1 MKFNGNQFSQ
11 ILSSSKTNGSG
22 DDADGFSLLAGR
34 GGTIE
39 ITSPV
44 TGEYD
49 FAKFHA
55 KQSGQTDGKYYEQQ
69 VTFDGAGVLDI
80 NGDLGLYTGN
90 KNDDSVSG
98 AALNIG
104 EGTIKANQISLT
116 NYHVTDDD
124 PKTYEAVTLKMFRRA

>member
-1 MKFNGNQFSQ
+1 M
-11 ILSSSKTNGSG
+11 
-22 DDADGFSLLAGR
+22 
-34 GGTIE
+34 
-39 ITSPV
+39 
-44 TGEYD
+44 
-49 FAKFHA
+49 
-55 KQSGQTDGKYYEQQ
+55 
-69 VTFDGAGVLDI
+69 TFDNGGILDI

-124 PKTYEAVTLKMFRRA
+124 PKTYEAVTLKSGTLAVSQGLTVKLSDTLNVGSGSADVASIVLEARLRSFRVLGRLRLTSTPRIMPS